1 MNDNSHVNT
10 IVLYTARTRFETK
23 PKGNSQM
30 IIRSRF
36 VRYVIAAM
44 LEDENKRLLISFYC

>member
-30 IIRSRF
+30 VIRSF